1 MGHLV
6 HARVQPDHPHA
17 GLLIPPLLLALLLA
31 AQGSGPRLDKAGL
44 EPWLDGYFARALA
57 EAHLAGAVI
66 VVVKDSQVVLQKG
79 YGYADLASR
88 RPVDP
93 ERTLFRVGSIS
104 KLFTGAAVMQLVDE
118 GRLELDQDISGYLD
132 FALPARADGPI
143 TLRHLLTHRAGFN
156 DVLKQL
162 VVTDPKRA
170 QSLDRYLKTH
180 IPRRVYP
187 AGSTPSY
194 SNYAV
199 SLAGHV
205 VERASRMDFEDY
217 VARNVFQPL
226 GMSHSTFAQP
236 LRGDAAANLSSGYVD
251 PAESPRPFTIYGPA
265 PAGAMSS
272 TGSDMAKFMIA
283 RLADRKLAPTFLSYD
298 QDGRR
303 IVGHDGGDPVFRSN
317 LRLFLDDRVG
327 LFVSFNTIGP
337 NGGVFAVR
345 SELLEQF
352 IDRYFPTTTVDEPA
366 APTAR
371 EHAGVA
377 HGQYESSDQ
386 KASFFRV
393 LRILDQVTVT
403 DHGDGTIALSNEK
416 HLDGTPKQW
425 REVRPW
431 TWRELGG
438 PATLEMSESAG
449 RVVRI
454 ARSTDPTAVLMPAPA
469 YRSSAYLLPLMIGS
483 VLILAIAVLT
493 WPVAALAVQ
502 RSTRVVALVDLVFLA
517 GWMVLFQQLSAG
529 HAEIFTSSLDPI
541 LRVLQALGLLG
552 AVGSLLVLWNLGRAW
567 EQTTS
572 WPVRLFNAAVAIAAV
587 GSAWFGLV
595 SGLLSQ
601 SLRY

>member
-1 MGHLV
+1 
-6 HARVQPDHPHA
+6 
-17 GLLIPPLLLALLLA
+17 
-31 AQGSGPRLDKAGL
+31 
-44 EPWLDGYFARALA
+44 
-57 EAHLAGAVI
+57 
-66 VVVKDSQVVLQKG
+66 
-79 YGYADLASR
+79 
-88 RPVDP
+88 
-93 ERTLFRVGSIS
+93 
-104 KLFTGAAVMQLVDE
+104 
-118 GRLELDQDISGYLD
+118 
-132 FALPARADGPI
+132 
-143 TLRHLLTHRAGFN
+143 
-156 DVLKQL
+156 
-162 VVTDPKRA
+162 
-170 QSLDRYLKTH
+170 
-180 IPRRVYP
+180 
-187 AGSTPSY
+187 
-194 SNYAV
+194 
-199 SLAGHV
+199 
-205 VERASRMDFEDY
+205 
-217 VARNVFQPL
+217 
-226 GMSHSTFAQP
+226 
-236 LRGDAAANLSSGYVD
+236 
-251 PAESPRPFTIYGPA
+251 
-265 PAGAMSS
+265 MSS

-298 QDGRR
+298 RDGRR

-371 EHAGVA
+371 EHARVA

-425 REVRPW
+425 REVGPW
-431 TWRELGG
+431 IWRELGG
-438 PATLEMSESAG
+438 PATLEMTESAG
-449 RVVRI
+449 RVLRI
-454 ARSTDPTAVLMPAPA
+454 ARSTDPTTVLMPAPVH
-469 YRSSAYLLPLMIGS
+469 RSSVYLLPLMIGS
-483 VLILAIAVLT
+483 VLILAIAGADLARRRARRPAIDSRGRT
-493 WPVAALAVQ
+493 GRPRLPGGMDGALPAARRRALR
-502 RSTRVVALVDLVFLA
+502 RSSPAASIR
-517 GWMVLFQQLSAG
+517 
-529 HAEIFTSSLDPI
+529 I

-587 GSAWFGLV
+587 GFAWFGLV